1 MHPGKASP
9 PHSPFRPQFK
19 KSPKEQTLANP
30 DWDKI
35 TSRWQNSQIHK
46 IKSQNSMYKVL
57 TMNLNNFQGEQFWKI
72 IWKNV

>member
-19 KSPKEQTLANP
+19 KSPKEQKLANP

-35 TSRWQNSQIHK
+35 TSRWQNSQNQVTKQH
-46 IKSQNSMYKVL
+46 V
-57 TMNLNNFQGEQFWKI
+57 QGTNDEFK
-72 IWKNV
+72 